1 MTMEQTYPKI
11 YTESSGNMQEEE
23 RPAMQANRRRKGS
36 FITFEGCDGCGKSTQ
51 LKMFTDYLTEE
62 KVPHIFTREPG
73 GGKISEAI
81 REILLSGKNS
91 EMTDE
96 CEALLY
102 AAARV
107 QHLND
112 RVDPALKKGELVI
125 CDRYVDSSLAY
136 QAYGRGLGVDFITKI
151 NAYALEN
158 YLPDVTV
165 FIDLSPEEAFKR
177 KHGAD
182 EDDRLE
188 QAGMEFHNRVY
199 EGYRTLAEENP
210 ERFFC
215 VDGRMSPQ
223 AIFETIVKEL
233 VRRGC
238 L

>member
-1 MTMEQTYPKI
+1 MENTQNQSICKDEAKVKT
-11 YTESSGNMQEEE
+11 
-23 RPAMQANRRRKGS
+23 RRGK

-51 LKMFTDYLTEE
+51 LKLLSKYLTEE
-62 KVPHIFTREPG
+62 KIPHIFTREPG

-107 QHLND
+107 QHLHD
-112 RVDPALKKGELVI
+112 RVEPALTKGELVI

-136 QAYGRGLGVDFITKI
+136 QAYARGLGVDFITKI

-158 YLPDVTV
+158 YLPDITV
-165 FIDLSPEEAFKR
+165 FIDLTPEAAFQR
-177 KHGAD
+177 KQGAD
-182 EDDRLE
+182 ENDRLE
-188 QAGMEFHNRVY
+188 QAGMEFHRRVY
-199 EGYRTLAEENP
+199 AGYKALAQQYP
-210 ERFFC
+210 DRFVC
-215 VDGRMSPQ
+215 VDGNQTPLE
-223 AIFETIVKEL
+223 IFKQIVEL
-233 VRRGC
+233 LEERDC